1 MVCTCAFAF
10 QCSIYITVYY
20 MYDRAVHIG
29 KYNNCQNNHGVERQS
44 LSLYSVCCASR
55 YICKM
60 GKRFFA
66 NSLRILPTKRVLG
79 YWIRASVNFIRK
91 SLTLTK
97 ILNVVRF
104 NLVACPVFRITCPS
118 LQYVASYV
126 TVRINAMTTR

>member
-60 GKRFFA
+60 GKRFFT
-66 NSLRILPTKRVLG
+66 NPLRILPTKRVLG
-79 YWIRASVNFIRK
+79 YWIRANVNFIRK

-118 LQYVASYV
+118 L
-126 TVRINAMTTR
+126 